1 MKKKVFAFDLGKA
14 SIGYCVR
21 DGFNINEANSII
33 IDKDHAETMSLRD
46 RRRIKKTLDAHH
58 AREKYFR

>member
-21 DGFNINEANSII
+21 DGFEINDTKEN
-33 IDKDHAETMSLRD
+33 L
-46 RRRIKKTLDAHH
+46 
-58 AREKYFR
+58 